1 MCGGGPK
8 GPSAEELAAQAEAN
22 KKLVEAET
30 AQMEREREIEKEK
43 EAQKVLE
50 GQVAMANA
58 DKAKRQRQQTLLQ
71 GIYAVEDEDDDTLPD
86 GSAAP
91 SLEDK
96 PKSKKKSKTL
106 LQSLGE

>member
-8 GPSAEELAAQAEAN
+8 GPSAEEIAAQTKAN
-22 KKLVEAET
+22 KELVDAET
-30 AQMEREREIEKEK
+30 KKMEREREIEKEK
-43 EAQKVLE
+43 EAAKVLE

-58 DKAKRQRQQTLLQ
+58 DKAKRQRQQTILQ
-71 GIYAVEDEDDDTLPD
+71 GIYAEEDEDEVALPD
-86 GSAAP
+86 GTAAP
-91 SLEDK
+91 VLEDK